1 MDIPIVIPCYNR
13 VNSLKRLLI
22 SLEQANYGNYK
33 PALILSIDK
42 SENNDVID
50 FVTMYHWIHGEK
62 IIYKHEH
69 NIGLKENILFCGDL
83 TVKYNGII
91 LIEDDSY
98 VSPAFYLYAINAAQF
113 YKNERNISGISLYS
127 YEYEELRYYRFYPFI
142 AEYDTYFMQWPSSRG
157 QLWLKHHWENFRI
170 WYNNGQQTDLNIP
183 HQVKLWTHS
192 WKKYYLAYMIESDKY
207 FVYPFV
213 SYTNE
218 LGGTGVHYTEQL
230 NVNTVNLY
238 MGSSPKIY
246 FQSFDT
252 AIYLYDAFFELK
264 PQIIE
269 WNNTKIRVDFDLN
282 GNKDIEFIESDY
294 IVSSKNNGKYIKSY
308 GSIYIPYELNILL
321 EEKGN
326 SFFLYEKQMFLS
338 SEKTRQTFEFMKTK
352 RKIFIVKEMIKY
364 VWIKLKIKMKIE
376 Q

>member
-1 MDIPIVIPCYNR
+1 MNIPIVIPCFNR
-13 VNSLKRLLI
+13 VNSLKRLLV
-22 SLEQANYGNYK
+22 SLEQANYGDYK
-33 PALILSIDK
+33 PALIFSIDK

-50 FVTMYHWIHGEK
+50 FITMYHWIHGEK
-62 IIYKHEH
+62 IIYKREH

-83 TVKYNGII
+83 TVKYDGII
-91 LIEDDSY
+91 LIEDDLY

-113 YKNERNISGISLYS
+113 YKTEKNISGISLYS
-127 YEYEELRYYRFYPFI
+127 YEYEELGHYRFYPFI
-142 AEYDTYFMQWPSSRG
+142 VEYDTYFMQWPSSWG

-170 WYNNGQQTDLNIP
+170 WYNEQLTDLINIP

-192 WKKYYLAYMIESDKY
+192 WKKYYLSYMIETDKY

-218 LGGTGVHYTEQL
+218 LGGSGVHYTEHL

-238 MGSSPKIY
+238 MDSSPRIY
-246 FQSFDT
+246 FQPFDA

-264 PQIIE
+264 PQII
-269 WNNTKIRVDFDLN
+269 NLNDTKIRADFDLN
-282 GNKDIEFIESDY
+282 GNKDIGFMQSDY
-294 IVSSKNNGKYIKSY
+294 VISNKNNGKHIKSY
-308 GSIYIPYELNILL
+308 GSIYVPYELNILSG
-321 EEKGN
+321 EKGN

-338 SEKTRQTFEFMKTK
+338 SKKTRQTFEFMKTK

-364 VWIKLKIKMKIE
+364 IWIKLKIKMKIG